1 MKNFKQILSEANEM
15 ERLSLKSVGYKSWI
29 TPKGKAINLNNH
41 DALFGDYHHVHK
53 VVDSPKLFGTTS
65 KELQELD
72 PVKYPYLVHN
82 NHLGYRKENW
92 STPILRDLGKR
103 GYIRVSN
110 QSFESGHDMIHD
122 FKLSNHG
129 YEGRHSI
136 ESFLPALKKVRDT
149 IAKTQMSKKDSIS
162 VRLFGMDGMKDK
174 FTRHFQSL
182 AHIDDFLTKQETTDK
197 PRRSTDPLPV
207 VPRHFSSTQ
216 TRQLLSKTPPEGTNI
231 PQAIWNN
238 MRTIGDSYDP
248 LKSFKDY
255 INEDLGDTSQGLRKL
270 TKYINKAKIEQS
282 AFDIARRVYFDRASS
297 KEAIEPVE
305 VNIQKAFQMKRKAD
319 NRAAGLERAIELRK
333 SLKRP

>member
-1 MKNFKQILSEANEM
+1 MKNFKQILSEANGM
-15 ERLSLKSVGYKSWI
+15 ERISLKSIGYKSWI

-136 ESFLPALKKVRDT
+136 QSFLPALKKVRDT
-149 IAKTQMSKKDSIS
+149 IAKTQKSKKDSIS
-162 VRLFGMDGMKDK
+162 VKLFGMDGMKDK

-197 PRRSTDPLPV
+197 PRRPTDPLPV

-238 MRTIGDSYDP
+238 MRTIGDSYVP
-248 LKSFKDY
+248 MKSFKDY
-255 INEDLGDTSQGLRKL
+255 INEDLGDTPQGQRKL
-270 TKYINKAKIEQS
+270 TKYIQKAKVQQS
-282 AFDIARRVYFDRASS
+282 AFDAASRLFLSRASDRN
-297 KEAIEPVE
+297 AIESPMT
-305 VNIQKAFQMKRKAD
+305 NIEKAFKMLRKAND
-319 NRAAGLERAIELRK
+319 RAAGLERAFDLIK
-333 SLKRP
+333 SLKTK